1 MVIIMSSK
9 QPNLNNI
16 LMKQAMRKAIDNINF
31 IDSIYY
37 QHSAYMKLKKLNI
50 KHFTTNY
57 CFLNTKLVLIILL
70 LKVIYNFIR

>member
-37 QHSAYMKLKKLNI
+37 QHSAYIKLKKIEYKNI
-50 KHFTTNY
+50 SQQ
-57 CFLNTKLVLIILL
+57 IIVLL
-70 LKVIYNFIR
+70 LRFITIYDFSFSSRSF

>member
-1 MVIIMSSK
+1 MSSK

-37 QHSAYMKLKKLNI
+37 QHSAYIKLKKIEYKNI
-50 KHFTTNY
+50 SQQ
-57 CFLNTKLVLIILL
+57 IIVLL
-70 LKVIYNFIR
+70 LRFITIYDFSFSSRSF